1 MLKRTLNNA
10 FNPLLLC
17 IAAAL
22 NSNLP
27 ANAKP
32 VVIQRTTVYPIQQP
46 TIIYTNPVYT
56 PVPGTHPLSRN
67 RRNSTIH
74 FPSPQIIV
82 PGHNQV
88 VYPPV
93 IVNPTVVYP
102 PVYQHQHYQN
112 QGSYIY
118 LGSDGVQIRL
128 SR

>member
-1 MLKRTLNNA
+1 MLKLNLKNA
-10 FNPLLLC
+10 FAPLLLGVTA
-17 IAAAL
+17 IL
-22 NSNLP
+22 SSDLP

-46 TIIYTNPVYT
+46 TVIYTNPVYNSPT
-56 PVPGTHPLSRN
+56 AHPLSRR

-82 PGHNQV
+82 PGQNQV

-93 IVNPTVVYP
+93 IVNPTIVYP
-102 PVYQHQHYQN
+102 PVYQHQHSQN

>member
-1 MLKRTLNNA
+1 MLKLPLKNA
-10 FNPLLLC
+10 FTPLLLG
-17 IAAAL
+17 ITAAL
-22 NSNLP
+22 SSSLP

-46 TIIYTNPVYT
+46 TVIYTNPVYT
-56 PVPGTHPLSRN
+56 PTTRHPLSRR

-93 IVNPTVVYP
+93 IVNPGVVYP

-128 SR
+128 GR